1 MFKHIYVPVDNS
13 DYSNR
18 AIDLAVELGKAFSA
32 RLTGCHVYAARLHD
46 YRFKQMEYTLPEE
59 YKDETELE
67 RQRKIHDSLIAMGL
81 QLISDSYLDVLGK
94 KCAEAG
100 LGFERKMIDGKHY
113 KVLIEDTVASDYD
126 LVVMGA
132 LGMGAVKDSQL
143 GSVTERYVRKIDRDT
158 LVVRNTDAL
167 RDQQGAIVV
176 CLDGSPQSFNGLQ
189 LGIAMAKALNRP
201 LQAVAVY
208 DPYLHYAMFNGLV
221 GVLNEK
227 ASKIFR
233 FKEQEQ
239 LHEEIID
246 TGLAKIYQSHLEIGR
261 KLAAEDGVDLSITL
275 LDGKCFEKILTFA
288 RKEQPWLLILGRV
301 GVHSEAHEVDL
312 GSNTENLLRLAPCNV
327 LLTGGTFYPPLDVKA
342 EEIISWTEEA
352 EARMERVPL
361 QVKGVARTAL
371 LRYAIEQGHT
381 VITNKVIDEAMAIFM
396 PTRMAEKMQIMAED
410 LAVAKLR
417 AENQAATAI
426 CSICGYTVKGPNPVV
441 TCPVCRAGIDKFQ
454 IISKD
459 VVEAIA
465 RQEGGIEEEESM
477 PGVQVKWSADA
488 RDALREVTDAYLRR
502 RAKARIEKYSRS
514 RKISVITCQV
524 ALPMIE
530 ETVGRDKLGAG
541 WDTLLAKTKFE
552 PAEMPGAAT
561 AGDSRFAWTEDATAR
576 LNRVPAGFMR
586 DMTREEVEKVA
597 GEKGVTTIDLAVCE
611 DGLGHARETMNEVIA
626 GYVSNKK
633 PR

>member
-1 MFKHIYVPVDNS
+1 MYKHIYVPVDNS
-13 DYSNR
+13 DFSNR
-18 AIDLAVELGKAFSA
+18 AIDLAVELGKAFASK
-32 RLTGCHVYAARLHD
+32 LTGIHVYAARLHD

-59 YKDETELE
+59 YKDENELE

-81 QLISDSYLDVLGK
+81 QLISDSYLDVMEK
-94 KCAEAG
+94 KSAAAG
-100 LGFERKMIDGKHY
+100 LAFERKMIDGKHY
-113 KVLIEDTVASDYD
+113 KVLIEDTQASDYD

-158 LVVRNTDAL
+158 LVVRNADAL
-167 RDQQGAIVV
+167 KDQQGAIVV
-176 CLDGSPQSFNGLQ
+176 CVDGSPQSFHGLKI
-189 LGIAMAKALNRP
+189 GIALAKSLGRP
-201 LQAVAVY
+201 LQAVGVY
-208 DPYLHYAMFNGLV
+208 DPYLHYAMFNGIV

-301 GVHSEAHEVDL
+301 GVHSEENEVDL

-327 LLTGGTFYPPLDVKA
+327 LLTGGKFYPPLDVKA

-352 EARMERVPL
+352 EARMERVPP

-417 AENQAATAI
+417 AENQTATAI

-441 TCPVCRAGIDKFQ
+441 TCPVCKAGAEKFQ
-454 IISKD
+454 IISRD

-465 RQEGGIEEEESM
+465 TQEGGIEEEESM

-488 RDALREVTDAYLRR
+488 RDALREVADAYLRR
-502 RAKARIEKYSRS
+502 RAKARVEKYARS
-514 RKISVITCQV
+514 KKIPVITTSL

-530 ETVGRDKLGAG
+530 ETVGREKLGAG

-552 PAEMPGAAT
+552 PAQAPAGET
-561 AGDSRFAWTEDATAR
+561 APASPFTWTEDATAR

-586 DMTREEVEKVA
+586 DMTREEIEKVA
-597 GEKGVTTIDLAVCE
+597 AEKGVTTIDLAVCE
-611 DGLGHARETMNEVIA
+611 EGIGHARETMNEVIA

>member
-1 MFKHIYVPVDNS
+1 
-13 DYSNR
+13 
-18 AIDLAVELGKAFSA
+18 
-32 RLTGCHVYAARLHD
+32 
-46 YRFKQMEYTLPEE
+46 
-59 YKDETELE
+59 
-67 RQRKIHDSLIAMGL
+67 
-81 QLISDSYLDVLGK
+81 
-94 KCAEAG
+94 
-100 LGFERKMIDGKHY
+100 
-113 KVLIEDTVASDYD
+113 
-126 LVVMGA
+126 
-132 LGMGAVKDSQL
+132 
-143 GSVTERYVRKIDRDT
+143 
-158 LVVRNTDAL
+158 
-167 RDQQGAIVV
+167 
-176 CLDGSPQSFNGLQ
+176 
-189 LGIAMAKALNRP
+189 
-201 LQAVAVY
+201 
-208 DPYLHYAMFNGLV
+208 
-221 GVLNEK
+221 
-227 ASKIFR
+227 
-233 FKEQEQ
+233 
-239 LHEEIID
+239 
-246 TGLAKIYQSHLEIGR
+246 
-261 KLAAEDGVDLSITL
+261 
-275 LDGKCFEKILTFA
+275 
-288 RKEQPWLLILGRV
+288 
-301 GVHSEAHEVDL
+301 
-312 GSNTENLLRLAPCNV
+312 
-327 LLTGGTFYPPLDVKA
+327 
-342 EEIISWTEEA
+342 
-352 EARMERVPL
+352 MERVPL

-426 CSICGYTVKGPNPVV
+426 CSVCGYTVKGPNPVV
-441 TCPVCRAGIDKFQ
+441 TCPVCRAGADQFQ

-465 RQEGGIEEEESM
+465 TQEGGIEEEESM

-514 RKISVITCQV
+514 RKIPVIACQV

-552 PAEMPGAAT
+552 PAQMPGAAAT
-561 AGDSRFAWTEDATAR
+561 TDSRFAWTEDATAR

-597 GEKGVTTIDLAVCE
+597 GENGVTVIDLAVCE
-611 DGLGHARETMNEVIA
+611 EGLGHARETMNEVIA

>member
-1 MFKHIYVPVDNS
+1 MERQGDFMFKHICVPVDNS
-13 DYSNR
+13 DHSNR
-18 AIDLAVELGKAFSA
+18 AIDVAVEPGRTSGA
-32 RLTGCHVYAARLHD
+32 RLTGIHVYAARLHD

-81 QLISDSYLDVLGK
+81 QLISESYLDVMAK
-94 KCAEAG
+94 KAQEAG
-100 LGFERKMIDGKHY
+100 LDFEPKMIDGKHY
-113 KVLIEDTVASDYD
+113 KVLIEDTQASEYD

-143 GSVTERYVRKIDRDT
+143 GSVTERFVRRVARDT
-158 LVVRNTDAL
+158 LIVRNTDAL
-167 RDQQGAIVV
+167 KDQQGAIVV
-176 CLDGSPQSFNGLQ
+176 CLDGSPQSFHGLK
-189 LGIAMAKALNRP
+189 LGIAMSKALGRP
-201 LQAVAVY
+201 LPAGPAS
-208 DPYLHYAMFNGLV
+208 DPYLPYAMFNGIV

-261 KLAAEDGVDLSITL
+261 KLAADAGGELALTL
-275 LDGKCFEKILTFA
+275 LDGKCFEKILTFG

-301 GVHSEAHEVDL
+301 GVHSDENETDL
-312 GSNTENLLRLAPCNV
+312 GSNTENIMRLAPCNV
-327 LLTGGTFYPPLDVKA
+327 LLTGGKFYPPLDVKA

-352 EARMERVPL
+352 EARMERVPP

-410 LAVAKLR
+410 LAGAQLR
-417 AENQAATAI
+417 QDPQAATAI
-426 CSICGYTVKGPNPVV
+426 CSICGYTVKGPQAVV
-441 TCPVCRAGIDKFQ
+441 TCPVCSASADKFQ
-454 IISKD
+454 VITRE
-459 VVEAIA
+459 VVETIA
-465 RQEGGIEEEESM
+465 AQEGGIEEEESM

-488 RDALREVTDAYLRR
+488 RDALREVEDAYLRR
-502 RAKARIEKYSRS
+502 RAKARVEKYARS
-514 RKISVITCQV
+514 KKIPVITCQL

-541 WDTLLAKTKFE
+541 WDTLLAKTKLE
-552 PAEMPGAAT
+552 PATAPVAAAAT
-561 AGDSRFAWTEDATAR
+561 ASAFSWTDDATAR

-586 DMTREEVEKVA
+586 DMTREESEKVA
-597 GEKGVTTIDLAVCE
+597 DAHGV
-611 DGLGHARETMNEVIA
+611 ARVAT
-626 GYVSNKK
+626 
-633 PR
+633 

>member
-1 MFKHIYVPVDNS
+1 
-13 DYSNR
+13 
-18 AIDLAVELGKAFSA
+18 
-32 RLTGCHVYAARLHD
+32 VYAARLHD

-59 YKDETELE
+59 YKDENELE

-81 QLISDSYLDVLGK
+81 QLISDSYLDVMGR
-94 KCAEAG
+94 KCEAAG
-100 LGFERKMIDGKHY
+100 LAFARKMIDGKHY
-113 KVLIEDTVASDYD
+113 KVLIEDTLASDYD

-143 GSVTERYVRKIDRDT
+143 GSVTERYVRKVDRDI
-158 LVVRNTDAL
+158 LVVRATDAL
-167 RDQQGAIVV
+167 KAEEGAIVV
-176 CLDGSPQSFNGLQ
+176 CLDGSPQSFNGLK
-189 LGIAMAKALNRP
+189 LGIALAKALRRP
-201 LQAVAVY
+201 IQAVAVY
-208 DPYLHYAMFNGLV
+208 DPYLHYAMFNGIV

-275 LDGKCFEKILTFA
+275 LDGKCFEKILTFV

-301 GVHSEAHEVDL
+301 GVHSDANEVDL

-327 LLTGGTFYPPLDVKA
+327 LLTGGKFYPPLDVKA

-396 PTRMAEKMQIMAED
+396 PTRMAEKMLIMAED

-426 CSICGYTVKGPNPVV
+426 CSVCGYTVKGPNAVV
-441 TCPVCRAGIDKFQ
+441 TCPVCRAGAEKFQ

-465 RQEGGIEEEESM
+465 TQEGGIEEEESM

-502 RAKARIEKYSRS
+502 RAKARIEKYARS
-514 RKISVITCQV
+514 RKIPVITCQL

-541 WDTLLAKTKFE
+541 WETLLAKTKFE
-552 PAEMPGAAT
+552 PAEAPAAT
-561 AGDSRFAWTEDATAR
+561 SGSPFTWTEDATAR
-576 LNRVPAGFMR
+576 LGRVPAGFMR
-586 DMTREEVEKVA
+586 DMTREEVERIA
-597 GEKGVTTIDLAVCE
+597 ADQGVTVIDLAVCE
-611 DGLGHARETMNEVIA
+611 EGIGHARETMNEVIS
-626 GYVSNKK
+626 GYISNKK